1 MALVLDSSISLSW
14 FFPDERTVFTYTA
27 LELAAGE
34 ECWVPAVWRLEFPNA
49 LLVAERKRRL
59 TRLER
64 LQVLDEA
71 ARLRLRV
78 DPMVHDLRQ
87 ISGLAERHDLS
98 TYDAAYLELA
108 LRLGA
113 PLITLDRELAQSAAS
128 AGVAVHAPGRGSA
141 SQMRGRYNI

>member
-14 FFPDERTVFTYTA
+14 FFPDERTGFTDAA
-27 LELAAGE
+27 LEVAARE

-59 TRLER
+59 SRTER

-71 ARLRLRV
+71 SRLNLRV
-78 DPMVHDLRQ
+78 DAAVHDLRQ
-87 ISGLAERHDLS
+87 ISALAEHHELS

-108 LRLGA
+108 LRLA
-113 PLITLDRELAQSAAS
+113 SPLITLDRELAAAAAS
-128 AGVAVHAPGRGSA
+128 AGVMVHAPGRSGA
-141 SQMRGRYNI
+141 SQLRGRYNP